1 MLAEKG
7 AEFIELFREFAD
19 SYPPTSKGQSHL
31 EHYDE
36 ERKEGKKNFEAIL
49 QSEERGE
56 DVTDAVL
63 MKLLPYEDTK
73 ANREMGY
80 WISIASVFKVDVK
93 KKLEASGWVK
103 PEDWP
108 KVAEA
113 ILRFVLRCYDR
124 PDELKA
130 ACDEFSNSPYSKGF
144 QAGTLTPILHAL
156 RPDDFILINNKSRQV
171 VNYFSGTSYSS
182 SLTDYPSINETARS
196 LVNDVS
202 DDISEFGISGIR
214 DDDLFDM
221 FTHWLVAIKKFKFDG
236 ETAEPF
242 SKICEKIFRNR
253 QESGWAFDLLKMTLE
268 RLGIESLD
276 DERFSITIPIRS
288 GGRTLHLSF
297 GPWLVLGFDGSKDH
311 ASDSVT
317 ITLSSNQKILDES
330 FVSFVFAQDEDDPD
344 IRNYKIPIEMAISS
358 GDEIFNAYEDALNYI
373 ANKFK
378 DWKRSPWRNKNQ
390 ERFAQAVFD
399 TKRREELLARS
410 FGAGIMAKN
419 IWWVNQGSTLDVELN
434 GGYIWAPIKSK
445 TGRSIYH
452 WDNLSDVS
460 NDDIIIHYANGYLRY
475 VSRVIE
481 PAKKTKDPHA
491 MSGRNWSQQGN
502 LVRVDYHE
510 LKPPVALDKFSQSL
524 SKLDINQGPLNN
536 NGGVK
541 QGYLFR
547 LNSEGLDIIRR
558 SQPETNLPDF
568 LGPATSPEFKVNEKY
583 PLPDCAEDTG
593 FDLATLERWVHA
605 IRRKGQAVLY
615 GPPGTGKTY
624 VAEHLARHLI
634 GGGDGF
640 VDLVQFHPAYAYED
654 FIQGIR
660 PQSDENG
667 GLKYPLVPG
676 RFLEFC
682 ERAESRSRTCVLIID
697 EINRA
702 NLSQVFGELMYLLEY
717 RSRSIPLAGGGTL
730 RIPENVLIIGTMN
743 TADRSIALVDH
754 ALRRRFAFLR
764 LQPNHEVL
772 RHYHQNQNTGFP
784 VEGLIGVLRRL
795 KTQINDGHFEVG
807 ISFFLRED
815 LAEEIEDI
823 WKMEIEPYLDEYFF
837 DRPEKVDDFRWDEVN
852 REIMP

>member
-1 MLAEKG
+1 LLEEKK
-7 AEFIELFREFAD
+7 AKFIKLFREFAD
-19 SYPPTSKGQSHL
+19 SYPLTSKGQSHL
-31 EHYDE
+31 EHYEE

-124 PDELKA
+124 PEELKA
-130 ACDEFSNSPYSKGF
+130 ACDDFSNSPYSKGF

-156 RPDDFILINNKSRQV
+156 RPDDFILINNKSRSV
-171 VNYFSGTSYSS
+171 VNHFSGTSYSS

-202 DDISEFGISGIR
+202 DDISDFGISRIR
-214 DDDLFDM
+214 SDDLFDM
-221 FTHWLVAIKKFKFDG
+221 FTHWLVAIKKYDFNG
-236 ETAEPF
+236 EAPDDIQNFLDPKELSEPF
-242 SKICEKIFRNR
+242 AKICEKIFRNK
-253 QESGWAFDLLKMTLE
+253 QEAGWAFDLLKMTLE

-276 DERFSITIPIRS
+276 DERFSITIPIKS

-317 ITLSSNQKILDES
+317 ITLSSNQTILDES

-378 DWKRSPWRNKNQ
+378 DWKRSPWRNKHQSNIAEAVLDQSKRAILLNEEMTDKSYWVFQSNPDYYDLAGAISELTEITWAVNQ
-390 ERFAQAVFD
+390 Y
-399 TKRREELLARS
+399 TKRIHDGDRVYLWES
-410 FGAGIMAKN
+410 GKDAGILA
-419 IWWVNQGSTLDVELN
+419 VGTV
-434 GGYIWAPIKSK
+434 
-445 TGRSIYH
+445 
-452 WDNLSDVS
+452 LSDPDFIP
-460 NDDIIIHYANGYLRY
+460 DDEREVKFI
-475 VSRVIE
+475 
-481 PAKKTKDPHA
+481 
-491 MSGRNWSQQGN
+491 RNA
-502 LVRVDYHE
+502 E
-510 LKPPVALDKFSQSL
+510 KFSGKRL
-524 SKLDINQGPLNN
+524 HVPLRIDY
-536 NGGVK
+536 V
-541 QGYLFR
+541 LPER
-547 LNSEGLDIIRR
+547 IRR
-558 SQPETNLPDF
+558 KDLLEHSVLRSLEVITFPNATNFAVTKEQARFLDELIFSPKRPIYTISQ
-568 LGPATSPEFKVNEKY
+568 
-583 PLPDCAEDTG
+583 CAEDTG
-593 FDLATLERWVHA
+593 FDFATLERWVRA

-624 VAEHLARHLI
+624 VAEHLAKHLI

-772 RHYHQNQNTGFP
+772 RRYHQDRGTGFP

-795 KTQINDGHFEVG
+795 NTQINDVHFEVG

>member
-1 MLAEKG
+1 MLAEKR
-7 AEFIELFREFAD
+7 AEFIELFREFID
-19 SYPPTSKGQSHL
+19 SYPPTPQGEDHL
-31 EHYDE
+31 RHYEE
-36 ERKEGKKNFEAIL
+36 EREEGRRNFETIL
-49 QSEERGE
+49 EAERQGE
-56 DVTDAVL
+56 DVTDEVL
-63 MKLLPYEDTK
+63 MKLLPYAGSK
-73 ANREMGY
+73 PNRERGY
-80 WISIASVFKVDVK
+80 WISIAPAFNGDVRK
-93 KKLEASGWVK
+93 KFESAGWTDQ
-103 PEDWP
+103 ESWP
-108 KVAEA
+108 QVAKE
-113 ILRFVLRCYDR
+113 ILRFVRRCYDR
-124 PDELKA
+124 PEELKA
-130 ACDEFSNSPYSKGF
+130 ACDEFSDSPYSKGF
-144 QAGTLTPILHAL
+144 QSGTLTPILHAL
-156 RPDDFILINNKSRQV
+156 RPEDFILINNKSRRV
-171 VNYFSGTSYSS
+171 VNYLSGTSYSS

-196 LVNDVS
+196 LVNDIS

-214 DDDLFDM
+214 SDDLFDM
-221 FTHWLVAIKKFKFDG
+221 FTHWLVAIKRDG
-236 ETAEPF
+236 LNGNSKPF
-242 SKICEKIFRNR
+242 AKICKKIFGN
-253 QESGWAFDLLKMTLE
+253 QLEAEWAFDLLKTTLE

-317 ITLSSNQKILDES
+317 ITLLANQTILDDS
-330 FVSFVFAQDEDDPD
+330 FVSFVFAKDEDDPE
-344 IRNYKIPIEMAISS
+344 IRNYRIPIEMAMSS
-358 GDEIFNAYEDALNYI
+358 GDEIFDAYEDALNYI

-378 DWKRSPWRNKNQ
+378 DWKRSPWRNKHQ

-399 TKRREELLARS
+399 SKRRQELFAGSLS
-410 FGAGIMAKN
+410 AGIMTKN

-452 WDNLSDVS
+452 WDNLSDVCK
-460 NDDIIIHYANGYLRY
+460 DDIIIHYANGYLRY
-475 VSRVIE
+475 ASRVIE
-481 PAKKTKDPHA
+481 PARKTNDPHA
-491 MSGRNWSQQGN
+491 INGGNWPQEGN

-510 LKPPVALDKFSQSL
+510 LKPPIPLNKFSQSL

-558 SQPETNLPDF
+558 SQPETDWPDF
-568 LGPATSPEFKVNEKY
+568 LGSAKSPEFQVNEEY
-583 PLPDCAEDTG
+583 PLIDCAEDTG
-593 FDLATLERWVHA
+593 FDLETLERWVRA

-624 VAEHLARHLI
+624 VAEHLASHLI
-634 GGGDGF
+634 GGTDGF
-640 VDLVQFHPAYAYED
+640 SDLVQFHPAYAYED

-660 PQSDENG
+660 PQSDDDG
-667 GLKYPLVPG
+667 GLRYPLVPG

-682 ERAESRSRTCVLIID
+682 ERAESRHGTCVLIID

-717 RSRSIPLAGGGTL
+717 RSPSIPLAGGGRL

-764 LQPNHEVL
+764 LLPNHEVL
-772 RHYHQNQNTGFP
+772 RKYHQSWNKDFP
-784 VEGLIGVLRRL
+784 IEGLIGVLRRL
-795 KTQINDGHFEVG
+795 NTQINDSHFEVG
-807 ISFFLRED
+807 ISFFLREK

-837 DRPEKVDDFRWDEVN
+837 DRPEKVDDFRWERVV